1 MLVVNY
7 DPKIGWCAPEI
18 KPYGPLSFDPMSSCF
33 QYCSNVFEGMK
44 VNYLC
49 SQCHFCLFC
58 IYPQAYLGPNG
69 EARLFRP
76 QKNMERLK
84 RSAERMALPVSSI
97 ITCQFNLLLTFDA
110 AIQ

>member
-44 VNYLC
+44 VKKIIMLF
-49 SQCHFCLFC
+49 SQCHFCLLHIC
-58 IYPQAYLGPNG
+58 NQAYLGPNG

-76 QKNMERLK
+76 QMNMDRLK
-84 RSAERMALPVSSI
+84 RSAARMTLPVSSVYI
-97 ITCQFNLLLTFDA
+97 YI
-110 AIQ
+110 

>member
-44 VNYLC
+44 VKNHYAL
-49 SQCHFCLFC
+49 SLCHFFAYLFC
-58 IYPQAYLGPNG
+58 ICNQAYLGPNG

-76 QKNMERLK
+76 QMNMDRLK
-84 RSAERMALPVSSI
+84 RSAARMTLPVSSVYI
-97 ITCQFNLLLTFDA
+97 YNLQDQSF
-110 AIQ
+110 

>member
-44 VNYLC
+44 VKKIIMLFLNVIFVYFAYVTRPTWDLTERRGYLD
-49 SQCHFCLFC
+49 
-58 IYPQAYLGPNG
+58 
-69 EARLFRP
+69 RR
-76 QKNMERLK
+76 
-84 RSAERMALPVSSI
+84 
-97 ITCQFNLLLTFDA
+97 
-110 AIQ
+110 

>member
-44 VNYLC
+44 VKIIM
-49 SQCHFCLFC
+49 LFLNA
-58 IYPQAYLGPNG
+58 PSAYYFAYAGLLG
-69 EARLFRP
+69 
-76 QKNMERLK
+76 
-84 RSAERMALPVSSI
+84 
-97 ITCQFNLLLTFDA
+97 T
-110 AIQ
+110 

>member
-44 VNYLC
+44 VKIINIA
-49 SQCHFCLFC
+49 SQCFIL
-58 IYPQAYLGPNG
+58 L
-69 EARLFRP
+69 
-76 QKNMERLK
+76 
-84 RSAERMALPVSSI
+84 I
-97 ITCQFNLLLTFDA
+97 IFFA
-110 AIQ
+110 